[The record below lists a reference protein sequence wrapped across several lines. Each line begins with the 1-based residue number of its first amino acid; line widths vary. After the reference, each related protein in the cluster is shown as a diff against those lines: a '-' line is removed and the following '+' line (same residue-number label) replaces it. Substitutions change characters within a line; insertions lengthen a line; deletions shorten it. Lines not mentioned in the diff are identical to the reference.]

1 MKPYRATV
9 VYRYYQ
15 TITVAADDAEQ
26 AKRVMLEEFSTDNA
40 DCESEVLDL
49 EEIVLDL
56 TPNQAAF
63 AKAYA
68 AKVDVVNEDA
78 KEIVAMYF
86 HRKNDKGFTDEF
98 GMSTFTKITDH
109 WDMWVSA
116 HSYLMDAIK
125 QR

>member
-15 TITVAADDAEQ
+15 TITVAAEDAEQ
-26 AKRVMLEEFSTDNA
+26 AKRVMLEEFSTDMA

-49 EEIVLDL
+49 QEIRLDM
-56 TPNQAAF
+56 TPNQEAF

-68 AKVDVVNEDA
+68 ANVDVVNEDVRDIIA
-78 KEIVAMYF
+78 VYF
-86 HRKNDKGFTDEF
+86 HRKEDSGFIDEF
-98 GMSTFTKITDH
+98 GTAMFTKITDH
-109 WDMWVSA
+109 WNMWIGA